1 MEAVAAFLISGALF
15 LLLAYGVRLRALRPT
30 EARVRALSP
39 RLEHVGSGDEA
50 QVLLRRGASG
60 IPRVSQWLNASGY
73 ADRWAFD
80 LERAGVRLRAGEYL
94 LLRLVLAS
102 VAGAIVLAA
111 GRALGPAA
119 LLLAF
124 VVAIPA
130 FMAPAFWVSMR
141 IMSRIKKIERQLVE
155 TITLIENAL
164 RAGFAFSQ
172 GVDVAAERIG
182 PPMSLELNRLLLD
195 VSLGAS
201 MEDALHAMN
210 DRIRSD
216 DLDMVIT
223 AILIQRTTGGNLAEV
238 LHNVTETIRDRE
250 RIKGE
255 INTMTAQQRLTG
267 RILTVYPIAIGGVVF
282 LINPSMFSLMW
293 STGLGLVLLGLWCIM
308 LVAGYLAINR
318 ILDIDI

>member
-1 MEAVAAFLISGALF
+1 MDAAAAVLISGALF
-15 LLLAYGVRLRALRPT
+15 LLLAYGVRMRALRPS
-30 EARVRALSP
+30 EARVRTLAP
-39 RLEHVGSGDEA
+39 RLERIGGAGDE
-50 QVLLRRGASG
+50 QVLLRRGASS
-60 IPRVSQWLNASGY
+60 IPRISQWLNTSGY
-73 ADRWAFD
+73 AERWTFD
-80 LERAGVRLRAGEYL
+80 LERAGLRLRAGEYL
-94 LLRLVLAS
+94 LLRLMLAAI
-102 VAGAIVLAA
+102 VGAIVLGV
-111 GRALGPAA
+111 GRSLGPAI
-119 LLLAF
+119 LPLAI
-124 VVAIPA
+124 VVAAPA
-130 FMAPAFWVSMR
+130 FMVPAFWVSAR
-141 IMSRIKKIERQLVE
+141 IRGRIKKIERQLVE

-172 GVDVAAERIG
+172 GIDVAAERIG

-267 RILTVYPIAIGGVVF
+267 RILTFYPIVIGGVVF
-282 LINPSMFSLMW
+282 LINPKMTSLLW
-293 STGLGLVLLGLWCIM
+293 TTGPGLALLAVWCVM
-308 LVAGYLAINR
+308 LVAGYVAINR

>member
-1 MEAVAAFLISGALF
+1 MEAAAAVLISGALF
-15 LLLAYGVRLRALRPT
+15 LLLAYSVRVRALRPS
-30 EARVRALSP
+30 EARIRNLSP
-39 RLEHVGSGDEA
+39 QLEQLQRTDDGRI
-50 QVLLRRGASG
+50 LLRRGSSS
-60 IPRVSQWLNASGY
+60 IPAISQWLNASGY
-73 ADRWAFD
+73 AERWTLD
-80 LERAGVRLRAGEYL
+80 LERAALRLRAGEYL
-94 LLRLVLAS
+94 LLRLMFAAIS
-102 VAGAIVLAA
+102 GAIVLGV
-111 GRALGPAA
+111 GRNTPPLA
-119 LLLAF
+119 LLLAI
-124 VVAIPA
+124 VLGTLA
-130 FMAPAFWVSMR
+130 FMLPAFWVSLR
-141 IMSRIKKIERQLVE
+141 IRSRIKKIEGQLVE
-155 TITLIENAL
+155 TITLIENSL

-201 MEDALHAMN
+201 MEDALRAMN
-210 DRIRSD
+210 DRVRSD

-267 RILTVYPIAIGGVVF
+267 RILTVYPIVIGIVVF
-282 LINPSMFSLMW
+282 LINPTMTSLLW
-293 STGLGLVLLGLWCIM
+293 TTGPGLVLLGIWLIM
-308 LVAGYLAINR
+308 LVAGSFAIQR

>member
-1 MEAVAAFLISGALF
+1 MQAAAAVLISGALF
-15 LLLAYGVRLRALRPT
+15 LLLVYGVRLRALRPS
-30 EARVRALSP
+30 EARVRGLAP
-39 RLEHVGSGDEA
+39 RLELDRGDDG

-60 IPRVSQWLNASGY
+60 IPRISQWLNTSGY
-73 ADRWAFD
+73 AERWAFD
-80 LERAGVRLRAGEYL
+80 LDRAGLRLRAGEYL
-94 LLRLVLAS
+94 LLRLM
-102 VAGAIVLAA
+102 VAAIVAAIILAA
-111 GRALGPAA
+111 GRNIGPAVLPLA
-119 LLLAF
+119 L
-124 VVAIPA
+124 VAGAPA
-130 FMAPAFWVSMR
+130 FMIPAFWVSMR
-141 IMSRIKKIERQLVE
+141 IKGRIKKIERQLVE

-201 MEDALHAMN
+201 MEDALHAMD
-210 DRIRSD
+210 DRIKSD

-267 RILTVYPIAIGGVVF
+267 RILTFYPIAIGGVVF
-282 LINPSMFSLMW
+282 LINPKMTSLLW
-293 STGLGLVLLGLWCIM
+293 TTGPGLALLGIWCVM
-308 LVAGYLAINR
+308 LVAGYVAINK